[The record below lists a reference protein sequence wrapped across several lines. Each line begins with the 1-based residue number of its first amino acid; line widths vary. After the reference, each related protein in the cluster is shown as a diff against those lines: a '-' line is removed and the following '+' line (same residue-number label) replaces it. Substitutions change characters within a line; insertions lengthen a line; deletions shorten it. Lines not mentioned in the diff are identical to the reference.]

1 MQIVIVISDN
11 EDGRISYSVFEK
23 PQLHEKMSDVEWS
36 PAIQVGSILSGFLKT
51 VENHGAYLTKLP
63 IYEEFKNKYTDKD
76 DYRYQVTEKSGN
88 VIKVDLRKIKPK
100 GSA

>member
-23 PQLHEKMSDVEWS
+23 PQLHERMDNIDWS

-51 VENHGAYLTKLP
+51 VEEHGEHLANLP
-63 IYEEFKNKYTDKD
+63 LYEEFKKKYEDKD
-76 DYRYQVTEKSGN
+76 DYRNVITEKHDN
-88 VIKVDLRKIKPK
+88 IIRVDLRKIKPK
-100 GSA
+100 GNA

>member
-1 MQIVIVISDN
+1 MQIVIVITDQ

-23 PQLHEKMSDVEWS
+23 PQLHEKMENVDYS

-51 VENHGAYLTKLP
+51 VEEHGSFFATMP
-63 IYEEFKNKYTDKD
+63 IYEEFKKKYDKD
-76 DYRYQVTEKSGN
+76 DYRHTLVRSDDN
-88 VIKVDLRKIKPK
+88 VIHVDLRKIKPK